1 MSEETFPYDQWVNEA
16 LRSVLSRALKQLA
29 ENGPTGDH
37 HFFINF
43 NTTHDGVE
51 IPGFLRAQYPEE
63 ITIVLQH
70 QFENLIIED
79 QGFEVTLSFSGK
91 KSRLCVPFDAV
102 TSFADPLV
110 NFGLQIGVKAVN
122 EAMLQVQEEMKIDDD
137 VTDHIQE
144 DLTDDMAGNQQI
156 SEAKSPTPFNTAA
169 AMASDDFED
178 TGDGSYD
185 TADAEVDDD
194 TPKTAEV
201 IALDAFRKK

>member
-1 MSEETFPYDQWVNEA
+1 
-16 LRSVLSRALKQLA
+16 
-29 ENGPTGDH
+29 
-37 HFFINF
+37 
-43 NTTHDGVE
+43 
-51 IPGFLRAQYPEE
+51 
-63 ITIVLQH
+63 
-70 QFENLIIED
+70 
-79 QGFEVTLSFSGK
+79 
-91 KSRLCVPFDAV
+91 VPFDAV

-156 SEAKSPTPFNTAA
+156 SEAKSPTPFNPAA

-178 TGDGSYD
+178 TEDGSFD
-185 TADAEVDDD
+185 AAVAEVDDD